1 MSHNINKIIYI
12 NLKKRTDRKIQIE
25 TELNNFDLSYERF
38 EAIETNNGIVG
49 CGFSHLNVLKL
60 ARDNSYENILIL
72 EDDFTF
78 VVSKEEFET
87 QLTDFFNLQIDYDV
101 CMISYNLIRYVTTP
115 YNCIL
120 KALDVQTASGYI
132 VNKKYYSKL
141 IDLYEVA
148 IPLLEQTGQHWI
160 YANDQIW
167 KQYQEKDNWY
177 CFSTRIGRQ
186 LPGYSDIS
194 KSQVNYIDS

>member
-1 MSHNINKIIYI
+1 MSHNINKIMYI

-25 TELNNFDLSYERF
+25 SELDNFGLSYERF
-38 EAIETNNGIVG
+38 EAIETENGCVG
-49 CGFSHLNVLKL
+49 CGFSHLSVLKL
-60 ARDNSYENILIL
+60 ARDNDYENILIL

-167 KQYQEKDNWY
+167 KQYQEKDNWF
-177 CFSTRIGRQ
+177 CFSTRIGKQ
-186 LPGYSDIS
+186 MSGYSDNS
-194 KSQVNYIDS
+194 KCYVNYDC